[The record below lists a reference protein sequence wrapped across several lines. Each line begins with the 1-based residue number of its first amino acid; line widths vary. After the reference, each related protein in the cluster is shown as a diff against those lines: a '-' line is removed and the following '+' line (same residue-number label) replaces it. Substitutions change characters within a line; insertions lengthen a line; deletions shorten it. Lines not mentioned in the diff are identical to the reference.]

1 MLGARADASPAGQ
14 HWGAHPPRPQTARTT
29 AARRARGRPGVETNG
44 CKTYTGSF
52 TVDREPAPGATRA
65 ALGRAPPTAANGAH
79 HSRTTAPERQR
90 PTNGKRTPTIAR
102 TLLTN
107 GCLISV
113 YRISSQCLGVGCLGL
128 HGAAWR
134 SAPPTT
140 HGGAEQSGNSRPKT
154 PTERHPH
161 YGILLLLSLVFFFF
175 CYCVLSR
182 RGVRGAGRASRR
194 PRGATGRPPRRP
206 PRRKRK
212 TPDRMVARQGTAGT
226 TFKGGSGGRQK
237 SDHGDRP
244 HGNERKERGAREE
257 ERSDDDGVGV
267 SC

>member
-44 CKTYTGSF
+44 RKTYTDSF

-113 YRISSQCLGVGCLGL
+113 YRISFQCLGGGCLGL

-140 HGGAEQSGNSRPKT
+140 HGGAERSGNSRPKT
-154 PTERHPH
+154 PPERHPPH
-161 YGILLLLSLVFFFF
+161 GTLTLPPLSLSLSLLSSSINFFHVVVH
-175 CYCVLSR
+175 CEKRCGGGSR
-182 RGVRGAGRASRR
+182 AARAPDRTSTTT
-194 PRGATGRPPRRP
+194 A
-206 PRRKRK
+206 
-212 TPDRMVARQGTAGT
+212 TPDRMVARMGTAGT
-226 TFKGGSGGRQK
+226 TF
-237 SDHGDRP
+237 
-244 HGNERKERGAREE
+244 
-257 ERSDDDGVGV
+257 
-267 SC
+267 